1 MSLWL
6 CLLLPGNNTSSES
19 CPPHAQ
25 AVTPLL
31 LRYSPQLA
39 QPEPGVLLLNLSAS
53 LMLFGGLRRLYARIR
68 QDLAFLLPCAR
79 LALAPTARGAW
90 LLALAATA
98 QRRCLRR
105 LSARLDPLPVGLLA
119 PGPGELRWLHSL
131 GCQHLGQ
138 LRQLPRD
145 GLAQRGLGALLLQLD
160 QAYGDQELVLNWLQ
174 APPAFQLSLELD
186 FASRAS
192 GPLLHGVQSL
202 LHALEQ
208 WLEQRQLACGQ
219 LLILLHGQP
228 RSSPWHEASL
238 NIQMARSCWR
248 SDDFLPLL
256 QERLQ
261 QIRLQAPIERLE
273 LHALQLHPRQ
283 TRPGSLFPD
292 ARHWQEQDQRL
303 LERLQARLG
312 ADHILTPAPQA
323 SHLPEQA
330 NHWQA
335 ALASAPAHPVP
346 SPLLQRPSWLLE
358 PAQALVHEQHAL
370 WLKGRRL
377 RLVQGP
383 ERLQTG
389 WWSPDGHH
397 QRDYFVAQDEHG
409 QRYWVYHDL
418 RQEHAWFL
426 HGVFG

>member
-1 MSLWL
+1 MPLWL
-6 CLLLPGNNTSSES
+6 CLLLPGSNTSPES
-19 CPPHAQ
+19 CLPHAQ
-25 AVTPLL
+25 TVTPLL

-39 QPEPGVLLLNLSAS
+39 QPQPGVLLLNLSAS
-53 LMLFGGLRRLYARIR
+53 LMLFGGLRKLYARIQ
-68 QDLAFLLPCAR
+68 QDLAPLLAHTR

-105 LSARLDPLPVGLLA
+105 LPTQLDKLPVGLLT
-119 PGPGELRWLHSL
+119 PNPDELRWLHSL
-131 GCQHLGQ
+131 GCRYLGQ

-145 GLAQRGLGALLLQLD
+145 GLAQRGLGALLLRLD
-160 QAYGDQELVLNWLQ
+160 QAYGDRELILDWLQ

-192 GPLLHGVQSL
+192 GPLLHGVKRL
-202 LHALEQ
+202 LLALEK

-219 LLILLHGQP
+219 LLILLQGQTRP
-228 RSSPWHEASL
+228 AGHEASL

-248 SDDFLPLL
+248 GDDFLPLL

-261 QIRLQAPIERLE
+261 QIPLQTPIERLE

-283 TRPGSLFPD
+283 ACPSSLFPD

-312 ADHILTPAPQA
+312 ADCILAPAPQA

-330 NHWQA
+330 NHWQP
-335 ALASAPAHPVP
+335 ALAPAQTGPTQ
-346 SPLLQRPSWLLE
+346 SPGLQRPAWMLE
-358 PAQALVHEQHAL
+358 PAQALLHEQHAV
-370 WLKGRRL
+370 WLNGRRL
-377 RLVQGP
+377 RLMQGP
-383 ERLQTG
+383 ERIQTG
-389 WWSPDGHH
+389 WWSPDGHR
-397 QRDYFVAQDEHG
+397 QRDYFVAQDEQGH
-409 QRYWVYHDL
+409 RYWVYRDL
-418 RQEHAWFL
+418 TQEQAWFL